1 MGSKSKLS
9 HEIRPQIKREA
20 LYKLTPI
27 YHKTAIGTWF
37 KSLKTRLCILRSIFI
52 LFRFSSLMLLYRRY
66 SSGQKNKNKW
76 KNWTLAITTCL
87 FLYKNNWPR
96 GFMKKSPFFHWYG
109 HFWLSK
115 FVFEA
120 FRKFVQTTHL
130 VGRQGFIWKIK
141 INMLCIQSIHEFLLR
156 IQNI

>member
-52 LFRFSSLMLLYRRY
+52 LFRVLCCYIVDIHPV
-66 SSGQKNKNKW
+66 K
-76 KNWTLAITTCL
+76 
-87 FLYKNNWPR
+87 
-96 GFMKKSPFFHWYG
+96 
-109 HFWLSK
+109 
-115 FVFEA
+115 
-120 FRKFVQTTHL
+120 
-130 VGRQGFIWKIK
+130 KIK
-141 INMLCIQSIHEFLLR
+141 INERKKELNAGNNNPFISL
-156 IQNI
+156 